1 MSTLSDTENLS
12 TRVSKK
18 TKAKKQV
25 SKSQEVKPS
34 YKLSDQ
40 KHVSTTKKT
49 GCQALLKKNTPSLLE
64 RKLGLT
70 LNKKNLEHRPKDG
83 FKGVTGIPRNTLIS
97 KRIEKSLKKS
107 YTNPPVNRFYIAIIS
122 VLLAFSWGGWHI
134 GKLAY
139 STARRNIDVV
149 AQSEMVKRWVADVTQ
164 PRYEVRASKTNLSQ
178 VKKRKAI
185 KSHSV
190 KHKSIKHKVTNRRK
204 LRK

>member
-25 SKSQEVKPS
+25 STSQEVKQSPQ
-34 YKLSDQ
+34 LSDQ
-40 KHVSTTKKT
+40 RHVSTTRKT
-49 GCQALLKKNTPSLLE
+49 GCQPLLKKNTPSLLE

-70 LNKKNLEHRPKDG
+70 LNKRNPEHRPKDG

-107 YTNPPVNRFYIAIIS
+107 YNHPPVNRFYIVIVA

-164 PRYEVRASKTNLSQ
+164 PRYQVRASKTNLSQ

-185 KSHSV
+185 ESHPLN
-190 KHKSIKHKVTNRRK
+190 HKSIKHKVTNRRK